1 MRIISISLDQNIF
14 NPHSAVFQR
23 MQRYAVLFDEFHIIC
38 FTLEKYKAVAFQK
51 NNLFLYPTNS
61 KSRPRFFLDA
71 YAIGEKI
78 IQQRNFEKTSSIITT
93 QDPFETAIVGYL
105 LKKRFGLSLSIQ
117 DHGNFFESRFFRKES
132 VPNLFRYYI
141 GKILLKKSDSIRTV
155 SLREKKYIEKQ
166 FSYPQDRIANIPIF
180 TNWQKNADSKTKLD
194 IKQKYPGFDFYIL
207 TLCRLEKV
215 KNVPLLI
222 AAFVK
227 IHTKFPRVLL
237 LIVGNG
243 SQKKHL
249 QKMIDKNNLQQ
260 NIIMEDWTEDTISFY
275 KTADLFVLSSF
286 SEGWGLTVIEAAS
299 SSCPIIMTDTG
310 CAGEFIRNDIN
321 GWVTKINDIQDLTR
335 AITDAMEDKKK
346 RESFSE
352 QAFRDLPMLPDE
364 EATRQQLKQIWIK
377 ALPPTNL

>member
-1 MRIISISLDQNIF
+1 
-14 NPHSAVFQR
+14 
-23 MQRYAVLFDEFHIIC
+23 
-38 FTLEKYKAVAFQK
+38 
-51 NNLFLYPTNS
+51 
-61 KSRPRFFLDA
+61 
-71 YAIGEKI
+71 
-78 IQQRNFEKTSSIITT
+78 
-93 QDPFETAIVGYL
+93 
-105 LKKRFGLSLSIQ
+105 
-117 DHGNFFESRFFRKES
+117 
-132 VPNLFRYYI
+132 
-141 GKILLKKSDSIRTV
+141 
-155 SLREKKYIEKQ
+155 
-166 FSYPQDRIANIPIF
+166 
-180 TNWQKNADSKTKLD
+180 
-194 IKQKYPGFDFYIL
+194 
-207 TLCRLEKV
+207 
-215 KNVPLLI
+215 
-222 AAFVK
+222 
-227 IHTKFPRVLL
+227 
-237 LIVGNG
+237 
-243 SQKKHL
+243 
-249 QKMIDKNNLQQ
+249 MIDKNNLQQ